1 VGSWIRW
8 ESLTSIPID
17 AAVERP
23 EEYAIRFTNIMF
35 NRPFSVASG
44 LIILCLLF
52 SSPAGAIPS
61 ESPFSR
67 ATNFKLVAD
76 PLRHDLKPSIQSW
89 EVTSYHVSPCYDYAV
104 LQDPK
109 MSNSSGGRLFYA
121 NGTNSHPFYTNI
133 LSDGGKPAAPYGMTI
148 AQRNETDTLGRRPV
162 RINCGAGTGGLGVAR
177 MAGSRDPHL
186 TDANPTLGWFYACNS
201 TLPFGPAIQLFF
213 ASHTFDEKTPTGC
226 TVVDLLPQCVMNG
239 TSGPFVQ
246 EVDCHKNVSQ
256 AFAST

>member
-1 VGSWIRW
+1 MY
-8 ESLTSIPID
+8 SLHSSAASTLTILTLFFTSTSI
-17 AAVERP
+17 AA
-23 EEYAIRFTNIMF
+23 
-35 NRPFSVASG
+35 
-44 LIILCLLF
+44 
-52 SSPAGAIPS
+52 PS

-89 EVTSYHVSPCYDYAV
+89 EVAGYHISPCYDYAV

-109 MSNSSGGRLFYA
+109 ASNTSGGRLFYA

-133 LSDGGKPAAPYGMTI
+133 LSDGGTPVTPYGLTI
-148 AQRNETDTLGRRPV
+148 ARRNETDAFGRRPV
-162 RINCGAGTGGLGVAR
+162 RINCGTGTGGLGVAQ

-213 ASHTFDEKTPTGC
+213 ASHSFDEKTPAGC
-226 TVVDLLPQCVMNG
+226 TVVDLLPQCVANS
-239 TSGPFVQ
+239 TLGPFVQ